1 MNSAFAG
8 PFLVKTE
15 GNAFSIPQALRGV
28 ATNVAIYDLTGKLVR
43 KDFVKA
49 GRTQL
54 DVPRDVKPG
63 VYIVRV
69 NALPK
74 R

>member
-1 MNSAFAG
+1 
-8 PFLVKTE
+8 VKAE
-15 GNAFSIPQALRGV
+15 GGVFSIPQALRGA

-49 GRTQL
+49 GRTL
-54 DVPRDVKPG
+54 LEMPRDVKPG
-63 VYIVRV
+63 VYVVRV